1 MTATATATRSR
12 RGARLSLV
20 IPMHNE
26 AEVLPTTL
34 AAVHA
39 ALDGLGLE
47 YEIIGVDDG
56 STDETFAVLSRLA
69 EADPRLRGLRLS
81 RNFGKEAALSAGLD
95 HCDGDMVVP
104 IDADLQDPPSLIAD
118 FITLWEAG
126 YDVVYGVRTERR
138 SDTFFKRATA
148 GVFYRVFNRISDVPI
163 PGDTGDF
170 RLMDRAVVEAL
181 RALPERNRFM
191 KGLFAWVGFRQV
203 GVPYARPERAAGTTS
218 FNGPRLFRFALDG
231 ITAFST
237 APLRVW
243 SLVGLAGAAAALGYA
258 LFLIVHVLV
267 RGRDIPGYA
276 SLMVVLLLFS
286 SFQMIALGVFGEY
299 LGRMYQEIKGRPLYI
314 ISDRVGV

>member
-1 MTATATATRSR
+1 MMTTAATRSR
-12 RGARLSLV
+12 RGARLSLI

-26 AEVLPTTL
+26 AEVLPQTL
-34 AAVHA
+34 EAVHG
-39 ALDGLGLE
+39 ALGGLGVE

-56 STDETFAVLSRLA
+56 STDDTFATFSRLA
-69 EADPRLRGLRLS
+69 EKDPRLRGLRLS

-148 GVFYRVFNRISDVPI
+148 GAFYRVFNKISDVPI

-170 RLMDRAVVEAL
+170 RLMDRAVVQAL

-203 GVPYARPERAAGTTS
+203 GVPYVRPERAAGTTS

-237 APLRVW
+237 APLRIW

-258 LFLIVHVLV
+258 LFLIAHVLIQ
-267 RGRDIPGYA
+267 GRDIPGYA

-314 ISDRVGV
+314 ISDRFGV

>member
-1 MTATATATRSR
+1 MTTTATRSR
-12 RGARLSLV
+12 RGARLSLI

-39 ALDGLGLE
+39 ALGGLGVE

-56 STDETFAVLSRLA
+56 STDETFAVLSGLA
-69 EADPRLRGLRLS
+69 AADPRLRGLRLS

-104 IDADLQDPPSLIAD
+104 IDADLQDPPALIAD
-118 FITLWEAG
+118 FIALWEAG

-148 GVFYRVFNRISDVPI
+148 GVFYRIFNRISDVPI

-170 RLMDRAVVEAL
+170 RLMDKAVVQAL
-181 RALPERNRFM
+181 RVLPERNRFM

-243 SLVGLAGAAAALGYA
+243 SLVGLAGATAALGYA

-267 RGRDIPGYA
+267 QGRDIPGYA

>member
-1 MTATATATRSR
+1 MTTTATRSR
-12 RGARLSLV
+12 RGARLSLI

-39 ALDGLGLE
+39 ALDGLGVE

-81 RNFGKEAALSAGLD
+81 RNFGKEAALSASLD

-170 RLMDRAVVEAL
+170 RLMDRAVVAAL

-218 FNGPRLFRFALDG
+218 FNSPRLFRFALDG

-267 RGRDIPGYA
+267 QGRDIPGYA

-314 ISDRVGV
+314 ISDRFGV

>member
-1 MTATATATRSR
+1 MTRTETRSR
-12 RGARLSLV
+12 RGARLSLI

-26 AEVLPTTL
+26 AAVLPTTL
-34 AAVHA
+34 AAIKA
-39 ALDGLGLE
+39 ALGGLGVE

-56 STDETFAVLSRLA
+56 STDDTFAVLSRLA

-148 GVFYRVFNRISDVPI
+148 GVFYRVFNKISDVPI

-203 GVPYARPERAAGTTS
+203 GVPYVRPERATGTTS

-237 APLRVW
+237 APLRIW

-258 LFLIVHVLV
+258 LFLIAHVLV
-267 RGRDIPGYA
+267 QGRDIPGYA

-314 ISDRVGV
+314 ISDRFGV

>member
-1 MTATATATRSR
+1 MTEAPTRTR
-12 RGARLSLV
+12 DGALLSLI

-34 AAVHA
+34 AAIHA
-39 ALDGLGLE
+39 VLGELGVD

-56 STDETFAVLSRLA
+56 STDATFGVLSRLSA
-69 EADPRLRGLRLS
+69 SDARLKGLRLS

-95 HCDGDMVVP
+95 HCRGDMVVP
-104 IDADLQDPPSLIAD
+104 IDADLQDPPALIAD

-126 YDVVYGVRTERR
+126 FDVVYGVRTERR

-148 GVFYRVFNRISDVPI
+148 GAFYRIFNRISDVPI
-163 PGDTGDF
+163 PGDAGDF
-170 RLMDRAVVEAL
+170 RLMDRVVVEAL
-181 RALPERNRFM
+181 RGLPERNRFM

-203 GVPYARPERAAGTTS
+203 GVPYSRPERVAGTTS

-243 SLVGLAGAAAALGYA
+243 SLFGLAGAAAALGYA
-258 LFLIVHVLV
+258 LFLIAVVLV

-314 ISDRVGV
+314 VSDRVGV

>member
-1 MTATATATRSR
+1 MTRTETRSR
-12 RGARLSLV
+12 RGARLSLI

-26 AEVLPTTL
+26 AAVLPTTL
-34 AAVHA
+34 AAIKA
-39 ALDGLGLE
+39 ALGGLGVE

-56 STDETFAVLSRLA
+56 STDDTFAVLSRLA

-148 GVFYRVFNRISDVPI
+148 GVFYRVFNKISDVPI

-203 GVPYARPERAAGTTS
+203 GVPYVRPERATGTTS

-237 APLRVW
+237 APLRIW

-258 LFLIVHVLV
+258 LFLIAHVLV
-267 RGRDIPGYA
+267 QGRDIPGYA

-299 LGRMYQEIKGRPLYI
+299 LGRMYQEIKGRPL
-314 ISDRVGV
+314 

>member
-1 MTATATATRSR
+1 MTRTETRSR
-12 RGARLSLV
+12 RGARLSLI

-26 AEVLPTTL
+26 AAVLPTTL
-34 AAVHA
+34 AAIKA
-39 ALDGLGLE
+39 ALGGLGVE

-56 STDETFAVLSRLA
+56 STDDTFAVLSRLA

-148 GVFYRVFNRISDVPI
+148 GVFYRVFNKISDVPI

-203 GVPYARPERAAGTTS
+203 GVPYVRPERATGTTS

-237 APLRVW
+237 APLRIW

-258 LFLIVHVLV
+258 LFLIAHVLV

-314 ISDRVGV
+314 ISDRFGV

>member
-1 MTATATATRSR
+1 MTEAPTRTR
-12 RGARLSLV
+12 DGALLSLI

-34 AAVHA
+34 AAIHA
-39 ALDGLGLE
+39 VLGELGVD

-56 STDETFAVLSRLA
+56 STDATFDVLSRLSA
-69 EADPRLRGLRLS
+69 SDARLKGLRLS

-95 HCDGDMVVP
+95 HCRGDMVVP
-104 IDADLQDPPSLIAD
+104 IDADLQDPPALIAD

-148 GVFYRVFNRISDVPI
+148 GAFYRIFNRISDVPI

-170 RLMDRAVVEAL
+170 RLMDRVVVEAL
-181 RALPERNRFM
+181 RGLPERNRFM

-203 GVPYARPERAAGTTS
+203 GVPYSRPERVAGTTS

-243 SLVGLAGAAAALGYA
+243 SLFGLAGAAAALGYA
-258 LFLIVHVLV
+258 LFLIAVVLV

-314 ISDRVGV
+314 VSDRVGV

>member
-1 MTATATATRSR
+1 MTILQPRSR
-12 RGARLSLV
+12 AGALLSLV
-20 IPMHNE
+20 VPMHNE

-34 AAVHA
+34 AAIHAEMA
-39 ALDGLGLE
+39 ALGVD
-47 YEIIGVDDG
+47 YEVIGVDDG
-56 STDETFAVLSRLA
+56 SADGTFEIFSELA
-69 EADPRLRGLRLS
+69 ASNPCLRGLRLS

-95 HCDGDMVVP
+95 FCKGDMVVP
-104 IDADLQDPPSLIAD
+104 IDADLQDPPALIGD

-148 GVFYRVFNRISDVPI
+148 GAFYRVFNRISDVPI

-181 RALPERNRFM
+181 KALPERNRFM

-203 GVPYARPERAAGTTS
+203 GVPYARPERAAGQTS

-243 SLVGLAGAAAALGYA
+243 SLVGLAGAASALAYA
-258 LFLIVHVLV
+258 VFLIVHVLV

-314 ISDRVGV
+314 VSDRVGI

>member
-1 MTATATATRSR
+1 MTEAATRTR
-12 RGARLSLV
+12 DGALLSLI

-34 AAVHA
+34 AAIHA
-39 ALDGLGLE
+39 VLGELRVD

-56 STDETFAVLSRLA
+56 STDATFDVLSRLSA
-69 EADPRLRGLRLS
+69 SDARLKGLRLS

-95 HCDGDMVVP
+95 HCRGDMVVP
-104 IDADLQDPPSLIAD
+104 IDADLQDPPALIAD

-126 YDVVYGVRTERR
+126 YDAVYGVRTERR

-148 GVFYRVFNRISDVPI
+148 GAFYRIFNRISDVPI

-170 RLMDRAVVEAL
+170 RLMDRVVVEAL
-181 RALPERNRFM
+181 RGLPERNRFM

-203 GVPYARPERAAGTTS
+203 GVPYSRPERAAGTTS

-258 LFLIVHVLV
+258 LFLIAVVLV

>member
-1 MTATATATRSR
+1 
-12 RGARLSLV
+12 
-20 IPMHNE
+20 
-26 AEVLPTTL
+26 
-34 AAVHA
+34 
-39 ALDGLGLE
+39 
-47 YEIIGVDDG
+47 
-56 STDETFAVLSRLA
+56 
-69 EADPRLRGLRLS
+69 
-81 RNFGKEAALSAGLD
+81 
-95 HCDGDMVVP
+95 MVVP
-104 IDADLQDPPSLIAD
+104 IDADLQDPPALIGD

-126 YDVVYGVRTERR
+126 YDVVYGVRTERQ

-148 GVFYRVFNRISDVPI
+148 GAFYRVFNRISDVPI

-170 RLMDRAVVEAL
+170 RLMDRVVVEAL
-181 RALPERNRFM
+181 KTLPERNRFM

-203 GVPYARPERAAGTTS
+203 GVPYARPERAAGQTS

-237 APLRVW
+237 VPLRVW
-243 SLVGLAGAAAALGYA
+243 SLIGLAGAAAALAYA
-258 LFLIVHVLV
+258 VYLVLHVLV

-314 ISDRVGV
+314 VSDRVGI

>member
-1 MTATATATRSR
+1 MTRTETRSR
-12 RGARLSLV
+12 RGARLSLI

-26 AEVLPTTL
+26 AAVLPTTL
-34 AAVHA
+34 AAIKA
-39 ALDGLGLE
+39 ALGGLGVE

-56 STDETFAVLSRLA
+56 STDDTFAVLSRLA

-148 GVFYRVFNRISDVPI
+148 GVFYRVFNKISDVPI

-203 GVPYARPERAAGTTS
+203 GVPYVRPERAAGTTS

-237 APLRVW
+237 APLRIW

-258 LFLIVHVLV
+258 LFLIAHVLV
-267 RGRDIPGYA
+267 QGRDIPGYA

-314 ISDRVGV
+314 ISDRFGV

>member
-1 MTATATATRSR
+1 
-12 RGARLSLV
+12 
-20 IPMHNE
+20 
-26 AEVLPTTL
+26 
-34 AAVHA
+34 
-39 ALDGLGLE
+39 
-47 YEIIGVDDG
+47 
-56 STDETFAVLSRLA
+56 
-69 EADPRLRGLRLS
+69 
-81 RNFGKEAALSAGLD
+81 AALSAGLD

-170 RLMDRAVVEAL
+170 RLMDRAVVAAL

-218 FNGPRLFRFALDG
+218 FNSPRLFRFALDG

-267 RGRDIPGYA
+267 QGRDIPGYA

-314 ISDRVGV
+314 ISDRFGV